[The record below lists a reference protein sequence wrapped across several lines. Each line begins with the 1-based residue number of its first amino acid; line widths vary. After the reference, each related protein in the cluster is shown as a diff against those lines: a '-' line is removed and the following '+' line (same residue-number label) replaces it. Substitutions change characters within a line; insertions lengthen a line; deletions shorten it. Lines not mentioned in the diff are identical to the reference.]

1 MAPVASI
8 LAERNRPRAEEADR
22 KKTPYYLALFT
33 YTMADAD
40 AELLSW
46 LAKAAPEEAKAIL
59 EGAMLSYTEVVA
71 CPFPP
76 GPSLY
81 PLCRPF
87 PLRAL
92 CLLCPVRL
100 LCVLSLRFCVRFDG
114 FLC

>member
-1 MAPVASI
+1 MAQVSKAGGVAATAQAKAGGVQAAYADS
-8 LAERNRPRAEEADR
+8 AAQRKAVRNV
-22 KKTPYYLALFT
+22 
-33 YTMADAD
+33 
-40 AELLSW
+40 
-46 LAKAAPEEAKAIL
+46 AKAAPEEAKAIL
-59 EGAMLSYTEVVA
+59 EGAMLSYTEVGA

-92 CLLCPVRL
+92 WLFCPVSL
-100 LCVLSLRFCVRFDG
+100 ACALSLRFCVRFDV